1 MLSKTDEKQKW
12 ALASYALRDA
22 YTDFILSRQAMLCS
36 PKTLSWY
43 TFTLGKVIDWWVEN
57 GITTPQEIEARHV
70 RAYLSHM
77 AEKRLADTYIH
88 NHARA
93 IRTLLTFFLNEKYIT
108 AQITFQMP
116 SMADKRLPCLSTEDV
131 QKLLADCQ
139 NPRDKAVILLMV
151 DTGLRRAEVCALNW
165 EDVEVSNGLVRVVRG
180 KGGKARSVVVGV
192 STRRALLAYRRQLN
206 PQPDQ
211 PLFQT
216 KEAGRFTNNGL
227 RSLLLRVGE
236 RAGVKVTPHALR
248 RTFATMSLRAGMN
261 LLHLQ
266 GLLGHST
273 IEMTRRYVQMVDD
286 DLLEAHKT
294 HGPID
299 NFLRASKRNP

>member
-1 MLSKTDEKQKW
+1 MLTKTDEKQKW

-43 TFTLGKVIDWWVEN
+43 TFTLGKVIEWLSEN

-70 RAYLSHM
+70 RAYLSSM
-77 AEKRLADTYIH
+77 AGKGLADTYIH

-93 IRTLLTFFLNEKYIT
+93 IRTLLTFFHTEKYIT
-108 AQITFQMP
+108 TSITFQMP
-116 SMADKRLPCLSTEDV
+116 GMAEKRLPCLSIEDV

-139 NPRDKAVILLMV
+139 TPRDNAVILLMV

-192 STRRALLAYRRQLN
+192 STRRALLAYRRQIK
-206 PQPDQ
+206 PATRPAVIPD
-211 PLFQT
+211 
-216 KEAGRFTNNGL
+216 KGW
-227 RSLLLRVGE
+227 
-236 RAGVKVTPHALR
+236 RALYKQWTAFP
-248 RTFATMSLRAGMN
+248 
-261 LLHLQ
+261 
-266 GLLGHST
+266 ST
-273 IEMTRRYVQMVDD
+273 SRW
-286 DLLEAHKT
+286 
-294 HGPID
+294 
-299 NFLRASKRNP
+299 

>member
-1 MLSKTDEKQKW
+1 MFPKTDEKQKW
-12 ALASYALRDA
+12 ALASYALRNA

-43 TFTLGKVIDWWVEN
+43 VFTLGKVIEWWVEN
-57 GITTPQEIEARHV
+57 GITTPQEIEARHI
-70 RAYLSHM
+70 RAYLSSM
-77 AEKRLADTYIH
+77 AGRGLADTYIH

-93 IRTLLTFFLNEKYIT
+93 IRTLLKFFLNENYIT
-108 AQITFQMP
+108 TAITFQMP
-116 SMADKRLPCLSTEDV
+116 GMADKRLPCLSTEDV
-131 QKLLADCQ
+131 QKLLAYCQ
-139 NPRDKAVILLMV
+139 TPRDKALILLMV

-165 EDVEVSNGLVRVVRG
+165 EDVEISNGLVRVVRG
-180 KGGKARSVVVGV
+180 KGGKARSVVVGIA
-192 STRRALLAYRRQLN
+192 TRRALLAYRRKID
-206 PQPDQ
+206 PQPSQ

-216 KEAGRFTNNGL
+216 KEAGRFTNSGL
-227 RSLLLRVGE
+227 RSLLLRIGE
-236 RAGVKVTPHALR
+236 RSGVKVSPHALR

-299 NFLRASKRNP
+299 NFLRVAKKKT

>member
-1 MLSKTDEKQKW
+1 MSQKTETKPKW
-12 ALASYALRDA
+12 ALASYALSDA

-36 PKTLSWY
+36 PRTISWY
-43 TFTLGKVIDWWVEN
+43 SFTLGKVLDWLVEN
-57 GITTPQEIEARHV
+57 GVTTPDEIQARHI
-70 RAYLSHM
+70 RAYLSEM
-77 AEKRLADTYIH
+77 AVRGMSDSYIN

-93 IRTLLTFFLNEKYIT
+93 IRTLLRFLHKEKYL
-108 AQITFQMP
+108 QEEVTFQMP
-116 SMADKRLPCLSTEDV
+116 TIAEKRLPVLSGEDV
-131 QKLLADCQ
+131 KQLVAACRA
-139 NPRDKAVILLMV
+139 PRDKALILLMV

-165 EDVEVSNGLVRVVRG
+165 DDVDIASGLVRVVRG

-192 STRRALLAYRRQLN
+192 TTRRALLAYRRQLN
-206 PQPDQ
+206 PDADQ

-216 KEAGRFTNNGL
+216 KQGGRLTGNGL
-227 RSLLLRVGE
+227 RSLLLRLGE
-236 RAGVKVTPHALR
+236 RAGIEVSPHALR

-273 IEMTRRYVQMVDD
+273 IEMTRRYVQMLDD
-286 DLLEAHKT
+286 DLLEAHRV

-299 NFLRASKRNP
+299 NFLGK

>member
-1 MLSKTDEKQKW
+1 MFTKTDEKQKW
-12 ALASYALRDA
+12 ALASFALRDA

-36 PKTLSWY
+36 PKTLNWY
-43 TFTLGKVIDWWVEN
+43 TFTLGKVIEWWIEN

-70 RAYLSHM
+70 RAYLSLM
-77 AEKRLADTYIH
+77 AGKGLADTYIH

-93 IRTLLTFFLNEKYIT
+93 IRTLLKFFQTEKYIT
-108 AQITFQMP
+108 TPVTFQMP

-131 QKLLADCQ
+131 QKLLTDCQ

-165 EDVEVSNGLVRVVRG
+165 EDVEISNGLVRVVRG

-192 STRRALLAYRRQLN
+192 STRRALLAYRRKIN

-227 RSLLLRVGE
+227 RSLLLRIGE
-236 RAGVKVTPHALR
+236 RAGVKVSPHALR

-286 DLLEAHKT
+286 DLLEAHNT

-299 NFLRASKRNP
+299 NFLRGPKRKP

>member
-1 MLSKTDEKQKW
+1 MLPKTDEKQKW

-43 TFTLGKVIDWWVEN
+43 TFTLGKVIEWLVEN
-57 GITTPQEIEARHV
+57 GVTTPQEIEARHV
-70 RAYLSHM
+70 RAYLSNM
-77 AEKRLADTYIH
+77 AGKELSDTYIH

-93 IRTLLTFFLNEKYIT
+93 IRTLLTFFHTEKYIT
-108 AQITFQMP
+108 TPITFQMP

-139 NPRDKAVILLMV
+139 TPRDTAVILLMV

-216 KEAGRFTNNGL
+216 KDGGRFTNNGL

-236 RAGVKVTPHALR
+236 RANVKVTPHALR

-273 IEMTRRYVQMVDD
+273 IEMTRRYVSMVDD
-286 DLLEAHKT
+286 DLLDAHRT

-299 NFLRASKRNP
+299 NFLRVPKRKP